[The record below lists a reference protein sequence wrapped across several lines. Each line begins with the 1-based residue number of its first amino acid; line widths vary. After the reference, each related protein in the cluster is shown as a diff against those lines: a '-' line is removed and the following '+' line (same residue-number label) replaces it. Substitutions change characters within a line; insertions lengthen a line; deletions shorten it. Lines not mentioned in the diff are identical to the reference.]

1 MAKDGR
7 GRKVQHERLTALGI
21 ILDEAL
27 RLANMNRAELARRSG
42 MEPSIV
48 TRVCRGERTVG
59 RNTLLLWC
67 SIVACPEWLETLL
80 LNAAGYASREQ
91 EAGAL
96 REAQEMQLL
105 ISSHNSER
113 DRSQSGTEAYWALN
127 SVIHTDTLAE
137 SPG

>member
-7 GRKVQHERLTALGI
+7 GRKVQHERLTAVGI

-27 RLANMNRAELARRSG
+27 RLANMNRAELARRAG

-67 SIVACPEWLETLL
+67 SIVECPERLETLL

-91 EAGAL
+91 EARAL
-96 REAQEMQLL
+96 LEAQEMQLQT
-105 ISSHNSER
+105 STHNSER
-113 DRSQSGTEAYWALN
+113 DRNQSGTEAYRLLN
-127 SVIHTDTLAE
+127 AVIHTDTL
-137 SPG
+137 PGSTG

>member
-91 EAGAL
+91 EARAL
-96 REAQEMQLL
+96 QEAQQMQLRL
-105 ISSHNSER
+105 QEKLQRREDMPSK
-113 DRSQSGTEAYWALN
+113 
-127 SVIHTDTLAE
+127 V
-137 SPG
+137 